1 MNPSLQFDGVGQK
14 PDPYDG
20 CSDYKYESGNGH
32 DFFFI
37 EESRRCTI
45 SDKIHFAQQANA
57 KSLVISHNE
66 DDLSTIQETEQFPGV
81 MIPIVVIQ
89 KSSFLVIKELLN
101 SVNSDPLKLKL
112 EIIGSLRED
121 LSFEFWYSPNQKKA
135 IDFIT
140 DVYKNKQ
147 GKTLGL
153 NVHFQPNFVLWHCEE
168 CQDNGF

>member
-1 MNPSLQFDGVGQK
+1 MIFLMSKTVIIISLLALTIFSSNLPQARQKIEYPPLIADQFPNGEIPAVLLMRGKMNPSLQFDGVGQK

-66 DDLSTIQETEQFPGV
+66 DDLSTIQETEQFPG
-81 MIPIVVIQ
+81 IL
-89 KSSFLVIKELLN
+89 FGIK
-101 SVNSDPLKLKL
+101 
-112 EIIGSLRED
+112 
-121 LSFEFWYSPNQKKA
+121 
-135 IDFIT
+135 
-140 DVYKNKQ
+140 
-147 GKTLGL
+147 
-153 NVHFQPNFVLWHCEE
+153 
-168 CQDNGF
+168 